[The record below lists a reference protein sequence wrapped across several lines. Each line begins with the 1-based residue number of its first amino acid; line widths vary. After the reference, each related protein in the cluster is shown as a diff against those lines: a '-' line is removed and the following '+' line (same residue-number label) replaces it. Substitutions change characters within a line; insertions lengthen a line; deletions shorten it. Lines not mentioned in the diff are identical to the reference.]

1 MKRRVIKILAILAFV
16 VFGIFW
22 VILWLP
28 NTFEGDRFII
38 VSRGET
44 FASVVDSLEKA
55 GILRS
60 RSTFK
65 IAGRILDLTTKMQ
78 IGKYRFK
85 SGMSNQEIL
94 EDLRNGHTI
103 EMISVTIP
111 EGLHVRR
118 QAQILRRYVG
128 IDSSR
133 YVDLVEDAAFIRE
146 LGLDA
151 PTLEGFLMPNTYRV
165 YWQSDEKDIIRK
177 MIEGF
182 RTVFDSAMIVRAK
195 NRGMSVREV
204 LTIASI
210 VEGETRIDSE
220 RAIVAGVYYNRLQKR
235 MLLQADP
242 TIQYVLEGGPRL
254 LRRSDLQVQSP
265 YNTYLHHGLPP
276 GPVNNPGKAAILA
289 ALYPRR
295 HRFLFFVANGEG
307 GHTFTRTYDDHRK
320 AIRQYQRRREELKS
334 IRESQ

>member
-1 MKRRVIKILAILAFV
+1 MKRRAIKILAILAFV

-60 RSTFK
+60 RRTFE

-94 EDLRNGHTI
+94 EDVRNGHTI

-118 QAQILRRYVG
+118 QAQILRRCVG

-133 YVDLVEDAAFIRE
+133 YVDLVENAAFIKE
-146 LGLDA
+146 LGIDA

-182 RTVFDSAMIVRAK
+182 RSVFDSAMMVRAK
-195 NRGMSVREV
+195 NRGLTVREV

-254 LRRSDLQVQSP
+254 LRRSDLQIPSP

-276 GPVNNPGKAAILA
+276 GPVNNPGRAAILA